1 MGIKGLF
8 KLIRELCPDA
18 IETGVNL
25 EEYSGRKVVVDVS
38 NYAYKHIGFGLV
50 SGFTRMLLV
59 FRNCY
64 IEPIFVFDGEA
75 GELKGDTLQ
84 KRRQTREAA
93 RDRHQAALQAE
104 GPDAPRG
111 EDLYKLERAG
121 AHVGADQMKAIF
133 QVIDTF
139 RATGTISSGE
149 SDPLMAAYVLDGGA
163 AAAVSADSDMLT
175 YGVEELIT
183 NLDTSGLTCT
193 RVRLSTILD
202 RLQLTMD
209 EFRDLCIV
217 LGTDYNK
224 NPPRIGYKG
233 AYSKINIYRNLES
246 IETHMRGQD
255 PTYQIG
261 FDYNRIRQ
269 AFTDVDIEETPYE
282 HGPALTLDALQKV
295 AAHHAPSHLAGR
307 EAGVVRSLYLQLC
320 RIQGPASEKKPKE

>member
-1 MGIKGLF
+1 MGIKNLF
-8 KLIRELCPDA
+8 KLIRELCPEA
-18 IETGVNL
+18 IETGVSL

-75 GELKGDTLQ
+75 GELKSDTLA
-84 KRRQTREAA
+84 KRHQTREAA
-93 RDRHQAALQAE
+93 RGRHQAAAE
-104 GPDAPRG
+104 AVQNGDPNAPHG
-111 EDLYKLERAG
+111 EDLHKLERAG

-139 RATGTISSGE
+139 HAIGTVSSGE

-217 LGTDYNK
+217 LGTDYNG
-224 NPPRIGYKG
+224 NPPKIGYKS
-233 AYSKINIYRNLES
+233 AYPKINIYRNLES

-261 FDYNRIRQ
+261 FDYHRIRR
-269 AFTDVDIEETPYE
+269 AFTDVDIEETPYQ
-282 HGPALTLDALQKV
+282 HGPPLTLEKLQKV
-295 AAHHAPSHLAGR
+295 GALHAPSHLAGR
-307 EAGVVRSLYLQLC
+307 EAGIIRSLYLQLC
-320 RIQGPASEKKPKE
+320 KIQGPVNKE